1 MLYRLQFLPDDQR
14 AVVRGHPALKSI
26 PFAPTCPKCRVQRSQ
41 RISRM
46 ALRRLLEHGHP
57 IEAFCE
63 VCDEYWPIY
72 PGKRATIATDITAPS
87 NDSLSAGP

>member
-1 MLYRLQFLPDDQR
+1 MLYRLQFVQDDQQ
-14 AVVRGHPALKSI
+14 AVVRLRPALNSI
-26 PFAPTCPKCRVQRSQ
+26 PFASTCPKCRVQRSQ

-46 ALRRLLEHGHP
+46 ALRRLLERGHM

-72 PGKRATIATDITAPS
+72 PAERAKIAGDIAAPVTIP
-87 NDSLSAGP
+87 

>member
-1 MLYRLQFLPDDQR
+1 MLYRLQFLQDDQR
-14 AVVRGHPALKSI
+14 TIVRRHPALKSI
-26 PFAPTCPKCRVQRSQ
+26 PFASTCPRCRVQRSQ

-46 ALRRLLEHGHP
+46 ALRRLLERGHP

-72 PGKRATIATDITAPS
+72 PAERAKIARDIAAPVTIP
-87 NDSLSAGP
+87 